1 MTRLTH
7 FGGRALLLNHFF
19 GTTKTVQVARQR
31 LLSGAKRVARAAD
44 FEAVTTR
51 REQDCCVPSW
61 RGWFETGKKFDIQPG
76 GHDLKRARSPCLS

>member
-76 GHDLKRARSPCLS
+76 GHDLKRARSPSLS